1 MIQFQVVQCYLNVKI
16 ITTQKATCLYAKNII
31 LVCLITVVYRDWMQI
46 VTKIADVQLPHLNQS
61 VIQTKPFIFPLVTQ
75 VAQMSRLL
83 MVKKYVYHA

>member
-1 MIQFQVVQCYLNVKI
+1 MLSKCQNNNNTKSNI
-16 ITTQKATCLYAKNII
+16 CLYAKNII

-46 VTKIADVQLPHLNQS
+46 VTKIADVQLQHLNQS

-83 MVKKYVYHA
+83 MVKRYLNHA

>member
-1 MIQFQVVQCYLNVKI
+1 MLSKCQNNKNTKSNMSVC
-16 ITTQKATCLYAKNII
+16 KNII

-46 VTKIADVQLPHLNQS
+46 VTKIADVQLQHLNQS

-83 MVKKYVYHA
+83 MVKRYLNHA

>member
-1 MIQFQVVQCYLNVKI
+1 MLSKCQNNNNTKSNMQ
-16 ITTQKATCLYAKNII
+16 KNII

-83 MVKKYVYHA
+83 MVKRYLNHA